1 MITSGGAIPNW
12 QNCARERL
20 GQIIDEAWPNA
31 GMALVKLFADAEFSE
46 RYGSVAGTTAKRR
59 LDWLLDATRGDYT
72 VDFAQI
78 GGDNGLKEIMAD
90 IAPRYSHFKEIW
102 GSDCGFN
109 AQFQDSH
116 LYPVWGGAPNHSNQV
131 GHFLSSVDAS
141 LLDQWLP
148 GNFGLRSLIGH
159 EKAGDENQITEQGQ
173 MVTAG
178 DYLDWVMA
186 VEADERGDETNRDIY
201 LMAILNNGNSN
212 EVDRIPYQGA
222 VPGRL
227 GNSLQDLRLSLK
239 GYRFAK
245 WIQTNGFRPS
255 VSAAI
260 WLKTQLG
267 IASVRITGPR

>member
-1 MITSGGAIPNW
+1 MYLRARYYSTAAGRFVSKDTWRGNYTKPLSLNAWNYSNSDPLNRVDPSGHNPRCSPDLMITSGGAIPNW

-20 GQIIDEAWPNA
+20 GQIIDEAWPKA

-116 LYPVWGGAPNHSNQV
+116 LYP
-131 GHFLSSVDAS
+131 
-141 LLDQWLP
+141 
-148 GNFGLRSLIGH
+148 
-159 EKAGDENQITEQGQ
+159 
-173 MVTAG
+173 
-178 DYLDWVMA
+178 
-186 VEADERGDETNRDIY
+186 
-201 LMAILNNGNSN
+201 
-212 EVDRIPYQGA
+212 
-222 VPGRL
+222 
-227 GNSLQDLRLSLK
+227 
-239 GYRFAK
+239 
-245 WIQTNGFRPS
+245 
-255 VSAAI
+255 
-260 WLKTQLG
+260 
-267 IASVRITGPR
+267 